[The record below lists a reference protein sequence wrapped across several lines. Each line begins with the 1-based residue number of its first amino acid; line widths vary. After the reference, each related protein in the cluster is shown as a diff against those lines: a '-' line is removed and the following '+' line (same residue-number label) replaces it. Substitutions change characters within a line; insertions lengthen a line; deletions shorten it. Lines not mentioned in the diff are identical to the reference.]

1 MAVRSGREWARL
13 QGVTGVGVDEFA
25 RQAGRR

>member
-13 QGVTGVGVDEFA
+13 QGVTVVDVDEIG
-25 RQAGRR
+25 RQAAAS